1 MRVVILFLLILALSS
16 NAEAI
21 AVASDYLERDTL
33 ELIEGTSKIYR
44 INLQNPDSYETGYK
58 VTYDDKF
65 MKALDFKEEYILPS
79 KSSVTIEFN
88 VTAPKYDKN
97 NNLFKMS
104 YTVHQLSGAGGGVG
118 FLGKI
123 SKQFNFQVLKSPSLI
138 HINYFAAVYSI
149 ILLIIVFFLY
159 RKKGSKRK
167 SKINWGRKFKY
178 SKRHKF

>member
-104 YTVHQLSGAGGGVG
+104 YTVHQLGGAGGGIG

-123 SKQFNFQVLKSPSLI
+123 SKQFNLQVLKSPNKL
-138 HINYFAAVYSI
+138 HINYFNVIYAV
-149 ILLIIVFFLY
+149 ILLVVIFFLC
-159 RKKGSKRK
+159 RKRAGRK
-167 SKINWGRKFKY
+167 SIKKKFKRGWVKA
-178 SKRHKF
+178 S